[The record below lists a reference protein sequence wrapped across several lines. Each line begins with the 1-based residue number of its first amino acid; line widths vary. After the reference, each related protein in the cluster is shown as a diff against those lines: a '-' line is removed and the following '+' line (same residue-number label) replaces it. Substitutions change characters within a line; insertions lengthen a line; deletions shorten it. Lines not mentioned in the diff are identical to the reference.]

1 MNCCLTTVFEIFASL
16 SIVPGNTM
24 CEQICLLG
32 LLTAA
37 FTKPQ
42 DLAEFVER
50 QPEAQELVY
59 CAD

>member
-1 MNCCLTTVFEIFASL
+1 
-16 SIVPGNTM
+16 M

-50 QPEAQELVY
+50 QPEAAKLVC

>member
-1 MNCCLTTVFEIFASL
+1 MPSQA
-16 SIVPGNTM
+16 
-24 CEQICLLG
+24 

-37 FTKPQ
+37 FIAPH

-50 QPEAQELVY
+50 QPEAQKLVY

>member
-1 MNCCLTTVFEIFASL
+1 MPSRA
-16 SIVPGNTM
+16 
-24 CEQICLLG
+24 

-37 FTKPQ
+37 FTKPW

-50 QPEAQELVY
+50 QPEAQKLVY